1 VFIFAVQIFEGV
13 RVWFALF
20 KLRWVYFKICL
31 ATPGE
36 VAMMFDLVRSIVF
49 NVS

>member
-1 VFIFAVQIFEGV
+1 VFIFAVQIFEGIT
-13 RVWFALF
+13 VWFVLFYF

-36 VAMMFDLVRSIVF
+36 VAIMFDLVRFI
-49 NVS
+49 